1 MPDPEAD
8 DSDEFGPW
16 IRRPGP
22 RTESALLWMTRRP
35 SLSAAAAGQI
45 IAAAAAAAA
54 AAGGRGLRRCSADD
68 ALRPA
73 GGGGRAARIYR
84 GGLQAEASRGT

>member
-22 RTESALLWMTRRP
+22 RSGSALLWMTRRP

-54 AAGGRGLRRCSADD
+54 AGGSGLRRCSADD

-73 GGGGRAARIYR
+73 GGGGRAAWNCR

>member
-1 MPDPEAD
+1 MPDPGAD

-16 IRRPGP
+16 IRRPRP
-22 RTESALLWMTRRP
+22 RSGSALLWMTRRP

-54 AAGGRGLRRCSADD
+54 AGGSGLRRCSADD

-73 GGGGRAARIYR
+73 GGGGLANRNCR
-84 GGLQAEASRGT
+84 GGLQAEASRGK